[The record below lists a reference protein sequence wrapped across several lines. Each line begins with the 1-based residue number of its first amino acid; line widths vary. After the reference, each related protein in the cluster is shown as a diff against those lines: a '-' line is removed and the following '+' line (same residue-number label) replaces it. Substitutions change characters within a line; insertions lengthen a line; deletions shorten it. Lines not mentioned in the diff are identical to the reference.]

1 LRRFCGSHP
10 PKISERL
17 DNARDLRGV
26 LTLADASSP
35 RTDFGLF
42 GSTRLGLD
50 AGFSGPILDPS
61 TTRLI
66 PNSRQ
71 LDPSERS
78 SLFSLNTDTK
88 QEDFD

>member
-1 LRRFCGSHP
+1 
-10 PKISERL
+10 
-17 DNARDLRGV
+17 
-26 LTLADASSP
+26 
-35 RTDFGLF
+35 
-42 GSTRLGLD
+42 LD